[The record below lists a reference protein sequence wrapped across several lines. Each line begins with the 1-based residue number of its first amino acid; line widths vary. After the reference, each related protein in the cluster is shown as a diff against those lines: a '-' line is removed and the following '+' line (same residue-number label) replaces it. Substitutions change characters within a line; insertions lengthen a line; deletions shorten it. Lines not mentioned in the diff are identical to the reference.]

1 MKPKI
6 TAVVQTYNAERHLD
20 AVLKSLAVFDEIVIV
35 DMESTDSTP
44 EIARRHGARF
54 IVVPKKS
61 YTVCEAYRDFAVHQ
75 ASHEWVL
82 VVDADE
88 LIPPAL
94 ARFLY
99 AEIERDDSPRGYCI
113 ARKNYFMGRWMR
125 SSYPDYVLRF
135 FKKEG
140 SYWPPTVHSKVSHQ
154 GPVVT
159 IPAKRTDLAMLHL
172 ANENPRQMIAKMNL
186 YTDDEIVRR
195 SKSYAPWRVFVDP
208 PFRFFKTYVLKG
220 GFRDGMPGFIHAVHD
235 AIYRFYILAKI
246 QQQRADSK
254 TNKDIDRDVEN
265 SSEQ

>member
-1 MKPKI
+1 MRPKI
-6 TAVVQTYNAERHLD
+6 TAVVHTYNAEKHLD
-20 AVLKSLAVFDEIVIV
+20 AVLKSLEVFDEIVIV

-54 IVVPKKS
+54 IVVPKKN
-61 YTVCEAYRDFAVHQ
+61 YTIPEPYRDFAIHQ

-88 LIPPAL
+88 LIPAAL
-94 ARFLY
+94 AKFLY
-99 AEIERDDSPRGYCI
+99 AEIERDNSPRAYLI
-113 ARKNYFMGRWMR
+113 PIKNYFMGHWMR
-125 SSYPDYVLRF
+125 CYYPDYVLRF

-140 SYWPPTVHSKVSHQ
+140 SHWPDTVHSRVSHE
-154 GPVVT
+154 GPVIT
-159 IPAKRTDLAMLHL
+159 IPAKRTDLAMIHL

-186 YTDDEIVRR
+186 YTDNEMVRR
-195 SKSYAPWRVFVDP
+195 SKSYAPWKFFVGP
-208 PFRFFKTYVLKG
+208 PFRFFKTYILKG

-246 QQQRADSK
+246 QQQRADNK

-265 SSEQ
+265 SSKQ